1 MTEKNGDMTLPL
13 LAGAGFLAYL
23 WYTRA
28 AAGPGGEQVLY
39 TPEAA
44 GSKVY
49 NPATGTYA
57 TLPAGTR
64 YDPGSGLYI
73 LPNGATYNP
82 ATGKYA
88 APGAT
93 TAPAT
98 GGISAAGI
106 LTAVPAVAGIFKAIT
121 DTVKSIAG
129 TGTRAPAPAPSTG
142 ADVLKAAQS
151 TAGRLPVK
159 DIYQSV
165 TGAGP
170 YTSPYSP
177 EELQSIEKLYQQEIP
192 APEYPAGEAAG
203 YVSPYTA
210 EELQVTQEL
219 YQAEIPAPDYLPE
232 VAEYVAAY
240 SPEELAPITE
250 LYQAE
255 IPAPEYA
262 ADIASDFATGAG
274 TTVDAMTQAVSD
286 AETAASFAGYMD
298 ASAITETAVET
309 TLAAPEVTAES
320 SGFLDWL
327 TSWW

>member
-1 MTEKNGDMTLPL
+1 MARNGNLTLPL

-49 NPATGTYA
+49 NPATGRYA

-64 YDPGSGLYI
+64 YDPGTGLYI

-88 APGAT
+88 APGAA
-93 TAPAT
+93 TAPAA

-106 LTAVPAVAGIFKAIT
+106 LTAVPAVAGVLKAIT
-121 DTVKSIAG
+121 DTVRSIAG
-129 TGTRAPAPAPSTG
+129 TGTKAPAPAPSTG
-142 ADVLKAAQS
+142 TGAEALKAAE
-151 TAGRLPVK
+151 TVGGKLPVK

-165 TGAGP
+165 TGSGP

-177 EELQSIEKLYQQEIP
+177 EEMQSIEKLYQQEIP
-192 APEYPAGEAAG
+192 APEYPAGG
-203 YVSPYTA
+203 YVSPYSP
-210 EELQVTQEL
+210 EELQAIQAT
-219 YQAEIPAPDYLPE
+219 YQAEIPAPEYLPE
-232 VAEYVAAY
+232 VADYIAPY
-240 SPEELAPITE
+240 SPQELAPVTE

-262 ADIASDFATGAG
+262 ADVASNFASGAG
-274 TTVDAMTQAVSD
+274 TTVDAVTQAVSD
-286 AETAASFAGYMD
+286 AETAAGFASYMD
-298 ASAITETAVET
+298 ASAITDTAVESA
-309 TLAAPEVTAES
+309 LAAPEVTAES
-320 SGFLDWL
+320 SGFLDWF